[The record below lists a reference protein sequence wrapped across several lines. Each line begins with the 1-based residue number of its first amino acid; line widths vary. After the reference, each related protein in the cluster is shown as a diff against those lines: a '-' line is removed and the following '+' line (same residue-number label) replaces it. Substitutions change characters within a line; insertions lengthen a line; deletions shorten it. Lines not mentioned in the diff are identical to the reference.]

1 MGGNTLSSVSNIDLM
16 VDDVDTGDTYVS
28 VISEF
33 EVAVEEAPEPMI

>member
-16 VDDVDTGDTYVS
+16 ADDVDTGDTYVS

>member
-1 MGGNTLSSVSNIDLM
+1 MGANTSPSVSNIDLM
-16 VDDVDTGDTYVS
+16 VDVDTGDTYVS